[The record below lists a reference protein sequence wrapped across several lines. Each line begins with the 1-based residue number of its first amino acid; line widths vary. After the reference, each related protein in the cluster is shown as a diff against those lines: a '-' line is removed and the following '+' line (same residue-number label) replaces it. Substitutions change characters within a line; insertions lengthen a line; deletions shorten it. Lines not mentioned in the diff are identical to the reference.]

1 MACELT
7 KSRALDCKD
16 IMSGVKNVYF
26 AQHEDLTIT
35 HSAGA
40 ITQIAGAGSYS
51 TGYFRYRIP
60 KGQANFVETIQSS
73 VENGSVFY
81 EGAITLNL
89 HKLSLDDR
97 NEIKLLAQNRLII
110 FVELYQQV
118 SGKNEIWAFGVENG
132 CELTAGTSN
141 SGQNFGDMNGYSLT
155 FTAQESFPCLRLG
168 QYTSVPFDNFT
179 LTTVVTS

>member
-1 MACELT
+1 MAFELT

-141 SGQNFGDMNGYSLT
+141 SGMAFGDMNGYSLT
-155 FTAQESFPCLRLG
+155 FTAQESFPCLRLS
-168 QYTSVPFDNFT
+168 QYSSVPFDNFT
-179 LTTVVTS
+179 LTAIASV